1 MDKLKLYLDTQR
13 LKKLE
18 GDLKMINK
26 KYEFNPY
33 LVAIPEVFNGR
44 TFTTRKIIENYVW
57 YSANIKALHEYY
69 TRASNSSYNEIDEFS
84 YFWSTAKSNV
94 RRIHSGL
101 PSLISDK
108 MAIILFGS
116 GIKISAKVYGETGNV
131 DEVLSKNATEL
142 VREIINKDS
151 IKLNEKLE
159 GGAIK
164 NSWSGHVAFKL
175 SHDASLSDVPI
186 LEVTDR
192 RNFEVVKKR
201 GITTAII
208 FKTYYDVEKKEGKV
222 EHFCLHETYT
232 TDDLDKTSLII
243 YELHHLLANGKDEIV
258 DLATLPETEA
268 LKEYATVE
276 NSNTGYL
283 RLEGMKGM
291 LAFELPNKVSLGDY
305 GDYGI
310 SDYHGN
316 YANFDALDEVVSGL
330 TAEIRDNKTI
340 RYIPENM
347 IPRDA
352 TTGALLE
359 FDNYVNNYVKVSS
372 DIDQNPNGNEITI
385 TEIADKTT
393 QHIEKYKSILAL
405 ICANSGISPLSLG
418 FTGFDALNNS
428 DKTTQEK
435 AKATLETRKRKLELW
450 KPFIEKVILKILEYT
465 TYMYNNGLTQ
475 LEGLPFVEI
484 DYSNT
489 DIDVAFGEYIEN
501 GLADRINLWSTAK
514 QSGVASI
521 ETIVEGIHGDDVSDI
536 EKQKEVARIK
546 FEQGIAQDTPDLL
559 QLDDLPEA
567 NDNEGQ

>member
-1 MDKLKLYLDTQR
+1 MNILDKLKLYVDTQR
-13 LKKLE
+13 IKRLE

-44 TFTTRKIIENYVW
+44 TFTTRKIIENWVW

-69 TRASNSSYNEIDEFS
+69 TRASNSAYNEIDEFS

-116 GIKISAKVYGETGNV
+116 GIKINTKVYGENRNV
-131 DEVLSKNATEL
+131 DEILSKNATEL
-142 VREIINKDS
+142 IREIINKDS

-164 NSWSGHVAFKL
+164 NSWSGHIAFKL
-175 SHDASLSDVPI
+175 SHDATLSDVPI
-186 LEVTDR
+186 LEITDR
-192 RNFEVVKKR
+192 RNFEVIKKR
-201 GITTAII
+201 GITTAIV
-208 FKTYYDVEKKEGKV
+208 FKTYYDVDNQRGKV
-222 EHFCLHETYT
+222 EHYCLNETYT
-232 TDDLDKTSLII
+232 TDELDKTSLII
-243 YELHHLLANGKDEIV
+243 YELHHLLENGKDEVV
-258 DLATLPETEA
+258 DLGTLPETA
-268 LKEYATVE
+268 VHKDY
-276 NSNTGYL
+276 NGYL
-283 RLEGMKGM
+283 RLDGMKGM

-310 SDYHGN
+310 SDYNGN
-316 YANFDALDEVVSGL
+316 YANFDALDEIISGM

-340 RYIPENM
+340 RYIPDNM

-352 TTGALLE
+352 VTGALLE
-359 FDNYVNNYVKVSS
+359 FDKYVNNYVKVAS
-372 DIDQNPNGNEITI
+372 DIDQNPNGSEITI

-465 TYMYNNGLTQ
+465 TYMYKNGLTQ

-484 DYSNT
+484 DYTNT
-489 DIDVAFGEYIEN
+489 DIDVSFGEYIEK

-546 FEQGIAQDTPDLL
+546 FEQGVAQDTPDVL
-559 QLDDLPEA
+559 QLDELPEA
-567 NDNEGQ
+567 TQPGTDNQGE

>member
-1 MDKLKLYLDTQR
+1 MNILDKLKLYVDTQR
-13 LKKLE
+13 IKRLE

-44 TFTTRKIIENYVW
+44 TFTTRKIIENWVW

-69 TRASNSSYNEIDEFS
+69 TRASNSAYNEIDEFS

-116 GIKISAKVYGETGNV
+116 GIKINTKVYGENRNV
-131 DEVLSKNATEL
+131 DEILSKNATEL
-142 VREIINKDS
+142 IREIINKDS

-164 NSWSGHVAFKL
+164 NSWSGHIAFKL
-175 SHDASLSDVPI
+175 SHDATLSDVPI
-186 LEVTDR
+186 LEITDR
-192 RNFEVVKKR
+192 RNFEVIKKR
-201 GITTAII
+201 GITTAIV
-208 FKTYYDVEKKEGKV
+208 FKTYYDVEKQKGKI
-222 EHFCLHETYT
+222 EHYCLNETYT
-232 TDDLDKTSLII
+232 TDELDKTSLII
-243 YELHHLLANGKDEIV
+243 YELHHLLDNGKDELV
-258 DLATLPETEA
+258 DLGTLPETVVH
-268 LKEYATVE
+268 KDY
-276 NSNTGYL
+276 NGYL
-283 RLEGMKGM
+283 RLDGMKGM

-310 SDYHGN
+310 SDYNGN
-316 YANFDALDEVVSGL
+316 YANFDALDEIISGM

-340 RYIPENM
+340 RYIPDNM

-352 TTGALLE
+352 VTGALLE
-359 FDNYVNNYVKVSS
+359 FDKYVNNYVKVAS
-372 DIDQNPNGNEITI
+372 DIDQNPNGSEITI

-465 TYMYNNGLTQ
+465 TYMYKNGLTQ

-484 DYSNT
+484 DYTNT
-489 DIDVAFGEYIEN
+489 DIDVSFGEYIEK

-546 FEQGIAQDTPDLL
+546 FEQGVAQDTPDVL
-559 QLDDLPEA
+559 QLDELPEA
-567 NDNEGQ
+567 TQPGTDNQGE